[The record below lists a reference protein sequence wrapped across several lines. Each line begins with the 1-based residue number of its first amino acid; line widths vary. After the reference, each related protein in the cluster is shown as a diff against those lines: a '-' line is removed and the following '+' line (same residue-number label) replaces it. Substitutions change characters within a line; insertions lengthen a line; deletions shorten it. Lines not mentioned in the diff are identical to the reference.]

1 MIDEGRCIWDALLS
15 SNIYISEEE
24 IYLWVTTNQKNIVI
38 S

>member
-1 MIDEGRCIWDALLS
+1 MGCITLLRIK
-15 SNIYISEEE
+15 NISEEE